1 MDLEQ
6 LDHRQLALGLAR
18 ARAVN
23 GLIMLI
29 LPGLVG
35 RSLFGKEHSGA
46 VVRALVRLLGIR
58 DLVLA
63 IGAINTLKE
72 RTMDAE
78 WVAMGAVADG
88 VDAVVALVA
97 PGLPRRTRMVVL
109 AGGSAAVTGFMA
121 AKALD
126 DERRTP
132 EVSEINP

>member
-18 ARAVN
+18 GRAVN
-23 GLIMLI
+23 GLVML
-29 LPGLVG
+29 LVPGLVG
-35 RSLFGKEHSGA
+35 ASLFGREHNGA
-46 VVRALVRLLGIR
+46 IVRALVRLLGIR

-88 VDAVVALVA
+88 VDAIVALA
-97 PGLPRRTRMVVL
+97 PGLPARTRLVAI
-109 AGGSAAVTGFMA
+109 AGGGAAAAGFYA

-126 DERRTP
+126 AERRVP